1 MNPKVLT
8 DLREHLHRQRRAT
21 FQAVAGA
28 EADFE
33 AIADEREA
41 EIEER
46 AQERRDAE
54 LYAVLDVRG
63 KHEIDEIDRA
73 LRRMADG
80 RYGECASCGGS
91 IALARLH
98 AVPETSLCIRCA
110 SRAGING
117 AGSQ

>member
-1 MNPKVLT
+1 MDPKILT
-8 DLREHLHRQRRAT
+8 DLREHLHRRRRAT

-28 EADFE
+28 EADLE

-41 EIEER
+41 EVEER
-46 AQERRDAE
+46 AQELRDAE
-54 LYAVLDVRG
+54 LYAVLDIRG

-73 LRRMADG
+73 LRRMAEG

-91 IALARLH
+91 IALARLR

-110 SRAGING
+110 RRAGP
-117 AGSQ
+117 Q